1 MKRQATNWE
10 RIFVKMTKYFTE
22 NIYKEHGQINRKYNR
37 KMDTNQMNRYV
48 TEETDKHEDI

>member
-1 MKRQATNWE
+1 
-10 RIFVKMTKYFTE
+10 MTKYFTE